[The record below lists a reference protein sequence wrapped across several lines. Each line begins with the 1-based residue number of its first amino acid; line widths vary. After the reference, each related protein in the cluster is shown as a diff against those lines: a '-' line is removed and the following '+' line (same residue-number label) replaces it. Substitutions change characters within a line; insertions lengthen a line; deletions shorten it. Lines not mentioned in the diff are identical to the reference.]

1 MNGEERTT
9 MLKPEEYFDP
19 LPPEDRDTEFIAME
33 SRSFGRNVWDTF
45 SKNRLALIGLICL
58 TLIILTALIGP
69 LLSPY
74 PYDGM
79 DALARN
85 QGSSVAHLFGTDQ
98 MGRDIF
104 TRVLYGTRVS
114 LMVGFASTALNLVI
128 GVLYGGIAGYTGGR
142 TDMIMM
148 RIVDVIY
155 AVPAMIYMIL
165 LMLIFGSNVYSV
177 MLGICV
183 NGWVN
188 MARIVRSQVMTL
200 KEQEFAVAAF
210 VIGADRKRI
219 LFRHLL
225 LNCLGPVIVTV
236 TLMIPQAIF
245 NEAFLSFIG
254 IGISAPMAS
263 LGTLAQDA
271 KMLMNVYPMQMVW
284 PVLVICIVIFSL
296 NFIGE
301 GLETAMNPRGRR
313 A

>member
-1 MNGEERTT
+1 

-19 LPPEDRDTEFIAME
+19 LPQEDRDTEFIAME
-33 SRSFGRNVWDTF
+33 SRSFGRNVWDSF
-45 SKNRLALIGLICL
+45 SRNRLALIGLICL
-58 TLIILTALIGP
+58 VLIVLTALIGP
-69 LLSPY
+69 AVSPY

-79 DALARN
+79 DALSRN
-85 QGSSVAHLFGTDQ
+85 QGSSAAHFFGTDQ

-128 GVLYGGIAGYTGGR
+128 GVLYGGIAGYVGGR

-188 MARIVRSQVMTL
+188 MARIVRAQVMSL
-200 KEQEFAVAAF
+200 KEREFAVAAF
-210 VIGADRKRI
+210 VIGADRWRI

-245 NEAFLSFIG
+245 TEAFLSFIG

-296 NFIGE
+296 NFIAE
-301 GLETAMNPRGRR
+301 GLETALDPRGRKV
-313 A
+313 

>member
-1 MNGEERTT
+1 
-9 MLKPEEYFDP
+9 MLRPEEYFDP
-19 LPPEDRDTEFIAME
+19 LPQEDRDAQFVAME
-33 SRSFGRNVWDTF
+33 SKSFARNVWESF
-45 SKNRLALIGLICL
+45 SRNRLALVGLILLAVLLCAA
-58 TLIILTALIGP
+58 IFGP
-69 LLSPY
+69 MLSPY

-79 DALARN
+79 DAMSRN
-85 QGSSVAHLFGTDQ
+85 QPSSAAHWFGTDQ

-104 TRVLYGTRVS
+104 TRVLYGARVS
-114 LMVGFASTALNLVI
+114 LLVGFASTALNLLI
-128 GVLYGGIAGYTGGR
+128 GVLYGSIAGYVGGR
-142 TDMIMM
+142 VDMVMM

-165 LMLIFGSNVYSV
+165 LMLIFGSNIYSV

-183 NGWVN
+183 NGWIN
-188 MARIVRSQVMTL
+188 MARIVRSQVMSL
-200 KEQEFAVAAF
+200 KEQEFSVAAF
-210 VIGADRKRI
+210 VIGASRKRI

-225 LNCLGPVIVTV
+225 LNSLGPIIVTV

-245 NEAFLSFIG
+245 TEAFLSFIG

-301 GLETAMNPRGRR
+301 GLETALNPRGKR
-313 A
+313 

>member
-1 MNGEERTT
+1 
-9 MLKPEEYFDP
+9 MLRPEEYFDP
-19 LPPEDRDTEFIAME
+19 LPQEDRDAQFIAME
-33 SRSFGRNVWDTF
+33 SKSFARNVWESF
-45 SKNRLALIGLICL
+45 SRNRLALVGLIL
-58 TLIILTALIGP
+58 LALLVCAAIFGP
-69 LLSPY
+69 MLSPY

-79 DALARN
+79 DAMSRN
-85 QGSSVAHLFGTDQ
+85 QPSTAAHWFGTDQ
-98 MGRDIF
+98 MGRDVL
-104 TRVLYGTRVS
+104 TRVLYGARVS
-114 LMVGFASTALNLVI
+114 LLVGFASTALNLLI
-128 GVLYGGIAGYTGGR
+128 GVLYGSIAGYVGGR
-142 TDMIMM
+142 VDMVMM

-165 LMLIFGSNVYSV
+165 LMLIFGSNIYSV

-183 NGWVN
+183 NGWIN
-188 MARIVRSQVMTL
+188 MARIVRSQVMSL
-200 KEQEFAVAAF
+200 KEQEFSVAAF
-210 VIGADRKRI
+210 VIGASRKRI

-225 LNCLGPVIVTV
+225 LNSLGPIIVTV

-245 NEAFLSFIG
+245 TEAFLSFIG

-301 GLETAMNPRGRR
+301 GLETALNPRGKR
-313 A
+313 

>member
-1 MNGEERTT
+1 
-9 MLKPEEYFDP
+9 MLRPEEYFDP
-19 LPPEDRDTEFIAME
+19 LPQEERDAQFVAME
-33 SRSFGRNVWDTF
+33 SKSFARNVWESF
-45 SKNRLALIGLICL
+45 SRNRLALVGLILLAVLVCAA
-58 TLIILTALIGP
+58 IFGP
-69 LLSPY
+69 MLSPY

-79 DALARN
+79 DAMSRN
-85 QGSSVAHLFGTDQ
+85 QASSAAHWFGTDQ
-98 MGRDIF
+98 MGRDIL
-104 TRVLYGTRVS
+104 TRVLYGARVS
-114 LMVGFASTALNLVI
+114 LLVGFASTALNLLI
-128 GVLYGGIAGYTGGR
+128 GVLYGSIAGYVGGR
-142 TDMIMM
+142 VDMVMM

-165 LMLIFGSNVYSV
+165 LMLIFGSNIYSV

-183 NGWVN
+183 NGWIN
-188 MARIVRSQVMTL
+188 MARIVRSQVMSL
-200 KEQEFAVAAF
+200 KEQEFSVAAF
-210 VIGADRKRI
+210 VIGASRKRI

-225 LNCLGPVIVTV
+225 LNSLGPIIVTV

-245 NEAFLSFIG
+245 TEAFLSFIG

-301 GLETAMNPRGRR
+301 GLETALNPRGKR
-313 A
+313 

>member
-1 MNGEERTT
+1 
-9 MLKPEEYFDP
+9 MLRPEEYFDP
-19 LPPEDRDTEFIAME
+19 LPQEDRDAQFVAME
-33 SRSFGRNVWDTF
+33 SKSFARNVWESF
-45 SKNRLALIGLICL
+45 SRNRLALVGLILLAVLLCAA
-58 TLIILTALIGP
+58 IFGP
-69 LLSPY
+69 MLSPY

-79 DALARN
+79 DAMSRN
-85 QGSSVAHLFGTDQ
+85 QPSSAAHWFGTDQ
-98 MGRDIF
+98 MGRDIL
-104 TRVLYGTRVS
+104 TRVLYGARVS
-114 LMVGFASTALNLVI
+114 LLVGFASTALNLLI
-128 GVLYGGIAGYTGGR
+128 GVLYGSIAGYVGGR
-142 TDMIMM
+142 VDMVMM

-165 LMLIFGSNVYSV
+165 LMLIFGSNIYSV

-183 NGWVN
+183 NGWIN
-188 MARIVRSQVMTL
+188 MARIVRSQVMSL
-200 KEQEFAVAAF
+200 KEQEFSVAAF
-210 VIGADRKRI
+210 VIGASRKRI

-225 LNCLGPVIVTV
+225 LNSLGPIIVTV

-245 NEAFLSFIG
+245 TEAFLSFIG

-301 GLETAMNPRGRR
+301 GLETALNPRGKR
-313 A
+313 

>member
-1 MNGEERTT
+1 
-9 MLKPEEYFDP
+9 MLRPEEYFDP
-19 LPPEDRDTEFIAME
+19 LPQEDRDAQFIAIQ
-33 SRSFGRNVWDTF
+33 SKSFARNVWESF
-45 SKNRLALIGLICL
+45 SRNRLALVGLIL
-58 TLIILTALIGP
+58 LALLVCAAVFGP
-69 LLSPY
+69 MLSPY

-79 DALARN
+79 DAMSRN
-85 QGSSVAHLFGTDQ
+85 QASSAAHWFGTDQ
-98 MGRDIF
+98 MGRDVF
-104 TRVLYGTRVS
+104 TRVLYGARVS
-114 LMVGFASTALNLVI
+114 LLVGFASTALNLLI
-128 GVLYGGIAGYTGGR
+128 GVLYGSIAGYVGGR
-142 TDMIMM
+142 VDMVMM

-165 LMLIFGSNVYSV
+165 LMLIFGSNIYSV

-183 NGWVN
+183 NGWIN
-188 MARIVRSQVMTL
+188 MARIVRSQVMSL
-200 KEQEFAVAAF
+200 KEQEFSVAAF
-210 VIGADRKRI
+210 VIGASRRRI

-225 LNCLGPVIVTV
+225 LNSLGPIIVTV

-245 NEAFLSFIG
+245 TEAFLSFIG

-301 GLETAMNPRGRR
+301 GLETALNPRGKR
-313 A
+313 

>member
-1 MNGEERTT
+1 
-9 MLKPEEYFDP
+9 MLRPEEYFDP
-19 LPPEDRDTEFIAME
+19 LPQEDRDAQFIAIQ
-33 SRSFGRNVWDTF
+33 SKSFARNVWESF
-45 SKNRLALIGLICL
+45 SRNRLALVGLIL
-58 TLIILTALIGP
+58 LALLVCAAIFGP
-69 LLSPY
+69 MLSPY

-79 DALARN
+79 DAMSRN
-85 QGSSVAHLFGTDQ
+85 QSSSAAHWFGTDQ
-98 MGRDIF
+98 MGRDVF
-104 TRVLYGTRVS
+104 TRVLYGARVS
-114 LMVGFASTALNLVI
+114 LLVGFASTALNLLI
-128 GVLYGGIAGYTGGR
+128 GVLYGSIAGYVGGR
-142 TDMIMM
+142 VDMVMM

-165 LMLIFGSNVYSV
+165 LMLIFGSNIYSV

-183 NGWVN
+183 NGWIN
-188 MARIVRSQVMTL
+188 MARIVRSQVMSL
-200 KEQEFAVAAF
+200 KEQEFSVAAF
-210 VIGADRKRI
+210 VIGASRKRI

-225 LNCLGPVIVTV
+225 LNSLGPIIVTV

-245 NEAFLSFIG
+245 TEAFLSFIG

-301 GLETAMNPRGRR
+301 GLETALNPRGKR
-313 A
+313 

>member
-1 MNGEERTT
+1 
-9 MLKPEEYFDP
+9 MLRPEEYFDP
-19 LPPEDRDTEFIAME
+19 LPQEDRDAQFVAMK
-33 SRSFGRNVWDTF
+33 SKSFARNVWESF
-45 SKNRLALIGLICL
+45 SRNRLALVGLILLAVLVC
-58 TLIILTALIGP
+58 AAVFGP
-69 LLSPY
+69 MLSPY

-79 DALARN
+79 DAMSRN
-85 QGSSVAHLFGTDQ
+85 QSSTAAHWFGTDQ

-114 LMVGFASTALNLVI
+114 LLVGFASTALNLVI
-128 GVLYGGIAGYTGGR
+128 GVLYGSIAGYVGGR
-142 TDMIMM
+142 VDMVMM

-165 LMLIFGSNVYSV
+165 LMLIFGSNIYSV

-183 NGWVN
+183 NGWIN
-188 MARIVRSQVMTL
+188 MARIVRSQVMSL
-200 KEQEFAVAAF
+200 KEQEFSVAAF
-210 VIGADRKRI
+210 VIGASSRRI

-225 LNCLGPVIVTV
+225 LNSLGPIIVTV

-245 NEAFLSFIG
+245 TEAFLSFIG

-301 GLETAMNPRGRR
+301 GLETALNPRGKR
-313 A
+313 

>member
-1 MNGEERTT
+1 
-9 MLKPEEYFDP
+9 MLRPEEYFDP
-19 LPPEDRDTEFIAME
+19 LPQEDRDGQFVAME
-33 SRSFGRNVWDTF
+33 SKSFARNVWESF
-45 SKNRLALIGLICL
+45 SRNRLALVGLIL
-58 TLIILTALIGP
+58 LALLVCAAIFGP
-69 LLSPY
+69 MLSPY

-79 DALARN
+79 DAMSRN
-85 QGSSVAHLFGTDQ
+85 QSSTAAHWFGTDQ

-114 LMVGFASTALNLVI
+114 LLVGFASTALNLVI
-128 GVLYGGIAGYTGGR
+128 GVLYGSIAGYVGGR
-142 TDMIMM
+142 VDMVMM

-165 LMLIFGSNVYSV
+165 LMLIFGSNIYSV

-183 NGWVN
+183 NGWIN
-188 MARIVRSQVMTL
+188 MARIVRSQVMSL
-200 KEQEFAVAAF
+200 KEQEFSVAAF
-210 VIGADRKRI
+210 VIGASRKRI

-225 LNCLGPVIVTV
+225 LNSLGPIIVTV

-245 NEAFLSFIG
+245 TEAFLSFIG

-301 GLETAMNPRGRR
+301 GLETALNPRGKR
-313 A
+313 

>member
-1 MNGEERTT
+1 
-9 MLKPEEYFDP
+9 MLRPEEYFDP
-19 LPPEDRDTEFIAME
+19 LPQEDRDAQFVAIQ
-33 SRSFGRNVWDTF
+33 SKSFARNVWESF
-45 SKNRLALIGLICL
+45 SRNRLALVGLILLAVLVCAA
-58 TLIILTALIGP
+58 IFGP
-69 LLSPY
+69 MLSPY

-79 DALARN
+79 DAMSRN
-85 QGSSVAHLFGTDQ
+85 QASSAAHWFGTDQ
-98 MGRDIF
+98 MGRDIL
-104 TRVLYGTRVS
+104 TRVLYGARVS
-114 LMVGFASTALNLVI
+114 LLVGFASTALNLLI
-128 GVLYGGIAGYTGGR
+128 GVLYGSIAGYVGGR
-142 TDMIMM
+142 VDMVMM

-165 LMLIFGSNVYSV
+165 LMLIFGSNIYSV

-183 NGWVN
+183 NGWIN
-188 MARIVRSQVMTL
+188 MARIVRSQVMSL
-200 KEQEFAVAAF
+200 KEQEFSVAAF
-210 VIGADRKRI
+210 VIGASRRRI

-225 LNCLGPVIVTV
+225 LNSLGPIIVTV

-245 NEAFLSFIG
+245 TEAFLSFIG

-301 GLETAMNPRGRR
+301 GLETALNPRGKR
-313 A
+313 

>member
-1 MNGEERTT
+1 
-9 MLKPEEYFDP
+9 MLRPEEYFDP
-19 LPPEDRDTEFIAME
+19 LPQEDRDAQFVAME
-33 SRSFGRNVWDTF
+33 SKSFARNVWESF
-45 SKNRLALIGLICL
+45 SRNRLALVGLIL
-58 TLIILTALIGP
+58 LALLVCAAIFGP
-69 LLSPY
+69 MLSPY

-79 DALARN
+79 DAMSRN
-85 QGSSVAHLFGTDQ
+85 QSSSAAHWFGTDQ

-104 TRVLYGTRVS
+104 TRVLYGARVS
-114 LMVGFASTALNLVI
+114 LLVGFASTALNLVI
-128 GVLYGGIAGYTGGR
+128 GVLYGSIAGYVGGR
-142 TDMIMM
+142 VDMVMM

-165 LMLIFGSNVYSV
+165 LMLIFGSNIYSV

-183 NGWVN
+183 NGWIN
-188 MARIVRSQVMTL
+188 MARIVRSQVMSL
-200 KEQEFAVAAF
+200 KEQEFSVAAF
-210 VIGADRKRI
+210 VIGASRKRI

-225 LNCLGPVIVTV
+225 LNSLGPIIVTV

-245 NEAFLSFIG
+245 TEAFLSFIG

-301 GLETAMNPRGRR
+301 GLETALNPRGKR
-313 A
+313 

>member
-1 MNGEERTT
+1 MR
-9 MLKPEEYFDP
+9 PEEYFDP
-19 LPPEDRDTEFIAME
+19 LPQEDRDAQFVAMK
-33 SRSFGRNVWDTF
+33 SKSFARNVWESF
-45 SKNRLALIGLICL
+45 SRNRLALVGLIL
-58 TLIILTALIGP
+58 LALLVCAAIFGP
-69 LLSPY
+69 MLSPY

-79 DALARN
+79 DAMSRN
-85 QGSSVAHLFGTDQ
+85 QPSTAAHWFGTDQ

-104 TRVLYGTRVS
+104 TRVLYGARVS
-114 LMVGFASTALNLVI
+114 LLVGFASTALNLLI
-128 GVLYGGIAGYTGGR
+128 GVLYGSIAGYVGGR
-142 TDMIMM
+142 VDMVMM

-165 LMLIFGSNVYSV
+165 LMLIFGSNIYSV

-183 NGWVN
+183 NGWIN
-188 MARIVRSQVMTL
+188 MARIVRSQVMSL
-200 KEQEFAVAAF
+200 KEQEFSVAAF
-210 VIGADRKRI
+210 VIGASRKRI

-225 LNCLGPVIVTV
+225 LNSLGPIIVTV

-245 NEAFLSFIG
+245 TEAFLSFIG

-301 GLETAMNPRGRR
+301 GLETALNPRGKR
-313 A
+313 

>member
-1 MNGEERTT
+1 
-9 MLKPEEYFDP
+9 MLRPEEYFDP
-19 LPPEDRDTEFIAME
+19 LPQEERDAQFVAME
-33 SRSFGRNVWDTF
+33 SKSFARNVWESF
-45 SKNRLALIGLICL
+45 SRNRLALVGLIL
-58 TLIILTALIGP
+58 LALLVCAAIFGP
-69 LLSPY
+69 MLSPY

-79 DALARN
+79 DAMSRN
-85 QGSSVAHLFGTDQ
+85 QSSTAAHWFGTDQ
-98 MGRDIF
+98 MGRDVF

-114 LMVGFASTALNLVI
+114 LLVGFASTALNLVI
-128 GVLYGGIAGYTGGR
+128 GVLYGSIAGYVGGR
-142 TDMIMM
+142 VDMVMM

-165 LMLIFGSNVYSV
+165 LMLIFGSNIYSV

-183 NGWVN
+183 NGWIN
-188 MARIVRSQVMTL
+188 MARIVRSQVMSL
-200 KEQEFAVAAF
+200 KEQEFSVAAF
-210 VIGADRKRI
+210 VIGASRKRI

-225 LNCLGPVIVTV
+225 LNSLGPIIVTV

-245 NEAFLSFIG
+245 TEAFLSFIG

-301 GLETAMNPRGRR
+301 GLETALNPRGKR
-313 A
+313 

>member
-1 MNGEERTT
+1 

-45 SKNRLALIGLICL
+45 SKNHLALIGLICL
-58 TLIILTALIGP
+58 TLVVLTALIGP

-79 DALARN
+79 DAMARN
-85 QGSSVAHLFGTDQ
+85 QPSSAAHLFGTDQ

-128 GVLYGGIAGYTGGR
+128 GVLYGGIAGYVGGR

-271 KMLMNVYPMQMVW
+271 RMLMNVYPMQMVW

-301 GLETAMNPRGRR
+301 GLETALNPRGRR

>member
-1 MNGEERTT
+1 

-19 LPPEDRDTEFIAME
+19 LPPEDRDTGFIAIE
-33 SRSFGRNVWDTF
+33 SKSFGRNVWESF
-45 SKNRLALIGLICL
+45 CRNRLALLGLICL
-58 TLIILTALIGP
+58 AAMLLLAVFGP
-69 LLSPY
+69 MLSPY
-74 PYDGM
+74 AYDGM
-79 DALARN
+79 DAMARN
-85 QGSSVAHLFGTDQ
+85 QGSSAAHLFGTDQ
-98 MGRDIF
+98 MGRDLF
-104 TRVLYGTRVS
+104 TRVLYGMRVS
-114 LMVGFASTALNLVI
+114 LLVGFASTALNLVI
-128 GVLYGGIAGYTGGR
+128 GVLYGGIAGFVGGR
-142 TDMIMM
+142 VDRVMM
-148 RIVDVIY
+148 RIVDVNY

-165 LMLIFGSNVYSV
+165 LMLIFGSNIYSV

-188 MARIVRSQVMTL
+188 MARIVRSQVMSL
-200 KEQEFAVAAF
+200 KEQEFAVAAY
-210 VIGADRKRI
+210 VIGASRRQI

-225 LNCLGPVIVTV
+225 LNTMGPIIVTV

-245 NEAFLSFIG
+245 TEAFLSFIG

-301 GLETAMNPRGRR
+301 GLETALNPRRR
-313 A
+313 Q

>member
-1 MNGEERTT
+1 
-9 MLKPEEYFDP
+9 MLRPEEYFDP
-19 LPPEDRDTEFIAME
+19 LPQEDRDAQFIAIQ
-33 SRSFGRNVWDTF
+33 SKSFARNVWESF
-45 SKNRLALIGLICL
+45 SRNRLALVGLIL
-58 TLIILTALIGP
+58 LALLVCAAVFGP
-69 LLSPY
+69 MLSPY

-79 DALARN
+79 DAMSRN
-85 QGSSVAHLFGTDQ
+85 QSSSAAHWFGTDQ
-98 MGRDIF
+98 MGRDIL
-104 TRVLYGTRVS
+104 TRVLYGARVS
-114 LMVGFASTALNLVI
+114 LLVGFASTALNLLI
-128 GVLYGGIAGYTGGR
+128 GVLYGSIAGYVGGR
-142 TDMIMM
+142 VDMVMM

-165 LMLIFGSNVYSV
+165 LMLIFGSNIYSV

-183 NGWVN
+183 NGWIN
-188 MARIVRSQVMTL
+188 MARIVRSQVMSL
-200 KEQEFAVAAF
+200 KEQEFSVAAF
-210 VIGADRKRI
+210 VIGASRRRI

-225 LNCLGPVIVTV
+225 LNSLGPIIVTV

-245 NEAFLSFIG
+245 TEAFLSFIG

-301 GLETAMNPRGRR
+301 GLETALNPRGKR
-313 A
+313 

>member
-1 MNGEERTT
+1 
-9 MLKPEEYFDP
+9 MLRPEEYFEP
-19 LPPEDRDTEFIAME
+19 LSPEDRDTEFIAME
-33 SRSFGRNVWDTF
+33 SKSFARNVWETF
-45 SKNRLALIGLICL
+45 SRNRLALIGLIL
-58 TLIILTALIGP
+58 LVIVVLAAVFGP
-69 LLSPY
+69 MLSPY

-79 DALARN
+79 DAMSRN
-85 QGSSVAHLFGTDQ
+85 QGSSAAHWFGTDQ

-114 LMVGFASTALNLVI
+114 LLVGFASTALNLII
-128 GVLYGGIAGYTGGR
+128 GVLYGSIAGYIGGK

-165 LMLIFGSNVYSV
+165 LMLIFGSNIYSV

-183 NGWVN
+183 NGWIN

-225 LNCLGPVIVTV
+225 LNSLGPMIVTV

-245 NEAFLSFIG
+245 TEAFLSFIG

-271 KMLMNVYPMQMVW
+271 KMLMNVFPMQMVW

-301 GLETAMNPRGRR
+301 GLETALNPRGKR
-313 A
+313 

>member
-1 MNGEERTT
+1 
-9 MLKPEEYFDP
+9 MLRPEEYFEP
-19 LPPEDRDTEFIAME
+19 LPQEDRDAQFVAIQ
-33 SRSFGRNVWDTF
+33 SKSFARNVWESF
-45 SKNRLALIGLICL
+45 SRNRLALVGLILLAVLVCAA
-58 TLIILTALIGP
+58 IFGP
-69 LLSPY
+69 MLSPY

-79 DALARN
+79 DAMSRN
-85 QGSSVAHLFGTDQ
+85 QSSSAAHWFGTDQ
-98 MGRDIF
+98 MGRDVF
-104 TRVLYGTRVS
+104 TRVLYGARVS
-114 LMVGFASTALNLVI
+114 LLVGFASTALNLVI
-128 GVLYGGIAGYTGGR
+128 GVLYGSIAGYVGGR
-142 TDMIMM
+142 VDMVMM

-165 LMLIFGSNVYSV
+165 LMLIFGSNIYSV

-183 NGWVN
+183 NGWIN
-188 MARIVRSQVMTL
+188 MARIVRSQVMSL
-200 KEQEFAVAAF
+200 KEQEFSVAAF
-210 VIGADRKRI
+210 VIGASRKRI

-225 LNCLGPVIVTV
+225 LNSLGPIIVTV

-245 NEAFLSFIG
+245 TEAFLSFIG

-301 GLETAMNPRGRR
+301 GLETALNPRGKR
-313 A
+313 

>member
-1 MNGEERTT
+1 
-9 MLKPEEYFDP
+9 MLRPEEYFDP
-19 LPPEDRDTEFIAME
+19 LPQEDRDAQFVAME
-33 SRSFGRNVWDTF
+33 SKSFARNVWESF
-45 SKNRLALIGLICL
+45 SRNRLALVGLILLAVLVCAA
-58 TLIILTALIGP
+58 IFGP
-69 LLSPY
+69 MLSPY

-79 DALARN
+79 DAMSRN
-85 QGSSVAHLFGTDQ
+85 QPSSAAHWFGTDQ
-98 MGRDIF
+98 MGRDIL
-104 TRVLYGTRVS
+104 TRVLYGARVS
-114 LMVGFASTALNLVI
+114 LLVGFASTALNLLI
-128 GVLYGGIAGYTGGR
+128 GVLYGSIAGYVGGR
-142 TDMIMM
+142 VDMVMM

-165 LMLIFGSNVYSV
+165 LMLIFGSNIYSV

-183 NGWVN
+183 NGWIN
-188 MARIVRSQVMTL
+188 MARIVRSQVMSL
-200 KEQEFAVAAF
+200 KEQEFSVAAF
-210 VIGADRKRI
+210 VIGASRKRI

-225 LNCLGPVIVTV
+225 LNSLGPIIVTV

-245 NEAFLSFIG
+245 TEAFLSFIG

-301 GLETAMNPRGRR
+301 GLETALNPRGKR
-313 A
+313 

>member
-1 MNGEERTT
+1 
-9 MLKPEEYFDP
+9 MLRPEEYFEP
-19 LPPEDRDTEFIAME
+19 LPQEDRGTQFVAME
-33 SRSFGRNVWDTF
+33 SKSFAHNVWESF
-45 SKNRLALIGLICL
+45 SRNRLALVGLIL
-58 TLIILTALIGP
+58 LALLVCAAIFGP
-69 LLSPY
+69 MLSPY

-79 DALARN
+79 DAMSRN
-85 QGSSVAHLFGTDQ
+85 QSSTAAHWFGTDQ

-114 LMVGFASTALNLVI
+114 LLVGFASTALNLVI
-128 GVLYGGIAGYTGGR
+128 GVLYGSVAGYVGGR
-142 TDMIMM
+142 VDMVMM

-165 LMLIFGSNVYSV
+165 LMLIFGSNIYSV

-183 NGWVN
+183 NGWIN
-188 MARIVRSQVMTL
+188 MARIVRSQVMSL
-200 KEQEFAVAAF
+200 KEQEFSVAAF
-210 VIGADRKRI
+210 VIGASRKRI

-225 LNCLGPVIVTV
+225 LNSLGPIIVTV

-245 NEAFLSFIG
+245 TEAFLSFIG

-301 GLETAMNPRGRR
+301 GLETALNPRGKR
-313 A
+313 

>member
-1 MNGEERTT
+1 
-9 MLKPEEYFDP
+9 MLRPEEYFDP
-19 LPPEDRDTEFIAME
+19 LPQEDRDGQFVAME
-33 SRSFGRNVWDTF
+33 SKSFARNVWESF
-45 SKNRLALIGLICL
+45 SRNRLALVGLILLAVLVCAA
-58 TLIILTALIGP
+58 IFGP
-69 LLSPY
+69 MLSPY

-79 DALARN
+79 DAMSRN
-85 QGSSVAHLFGTDQ
+85 QPSSAAHWFGTDQ
-98 MGRDIF
+98 MGRDIL
-104 TRVLYGTRVS
+104 TRVLYGARVS
-114 LMVGFASTALNLVI
+114 LLVGFASTALNLLI
-128 GVLYGGIAGYTGGR
+128 GVLYGSIAGYVGGR
-142 TDMIMM
+142 VDMVMM

-165 LMLIFGSNVYSV
+165 LMLIFGSNIYSV

-183 NGWVN
+183 NGWIN
-188 MARIVRSQVMTL
+188 MARIVRSQVMSL
-200 KEQEFAVAAF
+200 KEQEFSVAAF
-210 VIGADRKRI
+210 VIGASRKRI

-225 LNCLGPVIVTV
+225 LNSLGPIIVTV

-245 NEAFLSFIG
+245 TEAFLSFIG

-301 GLETAMNPRGRR
+301 GLETALNPRGKR
-313 A
+313 

>member
-1 MNGEERTT
+1 
-9 MLKPEEYFDP
+9 MLRPEEYFDP
-19 LPPEDRDTEFIAME
+19 LPQEDRDGQFVAME
-33 SRSFGRNVWDTF
+33 SKSFARNVWESF
-45 SKNRLALIGLICL
+45 SRNRLALVGLILLAVLVCAA
-58 TLIILTALIGP
+58 IFGP
-69 LLSPY
+69 MLSPY

-79 DALARN
+79 DAMSRN
-85 QGSSVAHLFGTDQ
+85 QSSSAAHWFGTDQ
-98 MGRDIF
+98 MGRDVF
-104 TRVLYGTRVS
+104 TRVLYGARVS
-114 LMVGFASTALNLVI
+114 LLVGFASTALNLVI
-128 GVLYGGIAGYTGGR
+128 GVLYGSVAGYVGGR
-142 TDMIMM
+142 VDMVLM

-165 LMLIFGSNVYSV
+165 LMLIFGSNIYSV

-183 NGWVN
+183 NGWIN
-188 MARIVRSQVMTL
+188 MARIVRSQVMSL
-200 KEQEFAVAAF
+200 KEQEFSVAAF
-210 VIGADRKRI
+210 VIGASRKRI

-225 LNCLGPVIVTV
+225 LNSLGPIIVTV

-245 NEAFLSFIG
+245 TEAFLSFIG

-301 GLETAMNPRGRR
+301 GLETALNPRGKR
-313 A
+313 

>member
-1 MNGEERTT
+1 
-9 MLKPEEYFDP
+9 MLRPEEYFEP
-19 LPPEDRDTEFIAME
+19 LPQEDRDGQFIAIQ
-33 SRSFGRNVWDTF
+33 SKSFARNVWESF
-45 SKNRLALIGLICL
+45 SRNRLALVGLIL
-58 TLIILTALIGP
+58 LALLVCAAVFGP
-69 LLSPY
+69 MLSPY

-79 DALARN
+79 DAMSRN
-85 QGSSVAHLFGTDQ
+85 QPSTAAHWFGTDQ
-98 MGRDIF
+98 MGRDIL
-104 TRVLYGTRVS
+104 TRVLYGARVS
-114 LMVGFASTALNLVI
+114 LLVGFASTALNLVI
-128 GVLYGGIAGYTGGR
+128 GVLYGSIAGYVGGR
-142 TDMIMM
+142 VDMVMM

-165 LMLIFGSNVYSV
+165 LMLIFGSNIYSV

-183 NGWVN
+183 NGWIN
-188 MARIVRSQVMTL
+188 MARIVRSQVMSL
-200 KEQEFAVAAF
+200 KEQEFSVAAF
-210 VIGADRKRI
+210 VIGASRKRI

-225 LNCLGPVIVTV
+225 LNSLGPIIVTV

-245 NEAFLSFIG
+245 TEAFLSFIG

-301 GLETAMNPRGRR
+301 GLETALNPRGKR
-313 A
+313 

>member
-1 MNGEERTT
+1 
-9 MLKPEEYFDP
+9 MLRPEEYFDP
-19 LPPEDRDTEFIAME
+19 LPQEDRDAQFVAME
-33 SRSFGRNVWDTF
+33 SKSFARNVWESF
-45 SKNRLALIGLICL
+45 SRNRLALVGLIL
-58 TLIILTALIGP
+58 LALLVCAAIFGP
-69 LLSPY
+69 MLSPY

-79 DALARN
+79 DAMSRN
-85 QGSSVAHLFGTDQ
+85 QASSAAHWFGTDQ
-98 MGRDIF
+98 MGRDIL
-104 TRVLYGTRVS
+104 TRVLYGARVS
-114 LMVGFASTALNLVI
+114 LLVGFASTALNLVI
-128 GVLYGGIAGYTGGR
+128 GVLYGSIAGYVGGR
-142 TDMIMM
+142 VDMVMM

-165 LMLIFGSNVYSV
+165 LMLIFGSNIYSV

-183 NGWVN
+183 NGWIN
-188 MARIVRSQVMTL
+188 MARIVRSQVMSL
-200 KEQEFAVAAF
+200 KEQEFSVAAF
-210 VIGADRKRI
+210 VIGASRKRI

-225 LNCLGPVIVTV
+225 LNSLGPIIVTV

-245 NEAFLSFIG
+245 TEAFLSFIG

-301 GLETAMNPRGRR
+301 GLETALNPRGKR
-313 A
+313 

>member
-1 MNGEERTT
+1 
-9 MLKPEEYFDP
+9 MLRPEEYFDP
-19 LPPEDRDTEFIAME
+19 LPQEDRDAQFIAVQ
-33 SRSFGRNVWDTF
+33 SKSFARNVWESF
-45 SKNRLALIGLICL
+45 SRNRLALVGLILLALLVC
-58 TLIILTALIGP
+58 TAIFGP
-69 LLSPY
+69 MLSPY

-79 DALARN
+79 DAMSRN
-85 QGSSVAHLFGTDQ
+85 QSSSAAHWFGTDQ
-98 MGRDIF
+98 MGRDVF
-104 TRVLYGTRVS
+104 TRVLYGARVS
-114 LMVGFASTALNLVI
+114 LLVGFASTALNLVI
-128 GVLYGGIAGYTGGR
+128 GVLYGSVAGYVGGR
-142 TDMIMM
+142 VDMVLM

-165 LMLIFGSNVYSV
+165 LMLIFGSNIYSV

-183 NGWVN
+183 NGWIN
-188 MARIVRSQVMTL
+188 MARIVRSQVMSL
-200 KEQEFAVAAF
+200 KEQEFSVAAF
-210 VIGADRKRI
+210 VIGASRRRI

-225 LNCLGPVIVTV
+225 LNSLGPIIVTV

-245 NEAFLSFIG
+245 TEAFLSFIG

-301 GLETAMNPRGRR
+301 GLETALNPRGKR
-313 A
+313 

>member
-1 MNGEERTT
+1 
-9 MLKPEEYFDP
+9 MLRPEEYFDP
-19 LPPEDRDTEFIAME
+19 LPQEDRDAQFVAMK
-33 SRSFGRNVWDTF
+33 SKSFARNVWESF
-45 SKNRLALIGLICL
+45 SRNRLALVGLILLAVLVCAA
-58 TLIILTALIGP
+58 IFGP
-69 LLSPY
+69 MLSPY

-79 DALARN
+79 DAMSRN
-85 QGSSVAHLFGTDQ
+85 QSSSAAHWFGTDQ
-98 MGRDIF
+98 MGRDIL

-114 LMVGFASTALNLVI
+114 LLVGFASTALNLLI
-128 GVLYGGIAGYTGGR
+128 GVLYGSIAGYVGGR
-142 TDMIMM
+142 VDMVMM

-165 LMLIFGSNVYSV
+165 LMLIFGSNIYSV

-183 NGWVN
+183 NGWIN
-188 MARIVRSQVMTL
+188 MARIVRSQVMSL
-200 KEQEFAVAAF
+200 KEQEFSVAAF
-210 VIGADRKRI
+210 VIGASRKRI

-225 LNCLGPVIVTV
+225 LNSLGPIIVTV

-245 NEAFLSFIG
+245 TEAFLSFIG

-301 GLETAMNPRGRR
+301 GLETALNPRGKR
-313 A
+313 

>member
-1 MNGEERTT
+1 
-9 MLKPEEYFDP
+9 MLRPEEYFDP
-19 LPPEDRDTEFIAME
+19 LPQEDRDGQFVAME
-33 SRSFGRNVWDTF
+33 SKSFARNVWESF
-45 SKNRLALIGLICL
+45 SRNRLALVGLILLAVLVCAA
-58 TLIILTALIGP
+58 IFGP
-69 LLSPY
+69 MLSPY

-79 DALARN
+79 DAMSRN
-85 QGSSVAHLFGTDQ
+85 QPSSAAHWFGTDQ
-98 MGRDIF
+98 MGRDVF
-104 TRVLYGTRVS
+104 TRVLYGARVS
-114 LMVGFASTALNLVI
+114 LLVGFASTALNLVI
-128 GVLYGGIAGYTGGR
+128 GVLYGSIAGYVGGR
-142 TDMIMM
+142 VDMVLM

-165 LMLIFGSNVYSV
+165 LMLIFGSNIYSV

-183 NGWVN
+183 NGWIN
-188 MARIVRSQVMTL
+188 MARIVRSQVMSL
-200 KEQEFAVAAF
+200 KEQEFSVAAF
-210 VIGADRKRI
+210 VIGASRKRI

-225 LNCLGPVIVTV
+225 LNSLGPIIVTV

-245 NEAFLSFIG
+245 TEAFLSFIG

-301 GLETAMNPRGRR
+301 GLETALNPRGKR
-313 A
+313 

>member
-1 MNGEERTT
+1 
-9 MLKPEEYFDP
+9 MLRPEEYFDP
-19 LPPEDRDTEFIAME
+19 LPQEDRDAQFIAIQ
-33 SRSFGRNVWDTF
+33 SKSFARNVWESF
-45 SKNRLALIGLICL
+45 SRNRLALVGLIL
-58 TLIILTALIGP
+58 LALLVCAAIFGP
-69 LLSPY
+69 MLSPY

-79 DALARN
+79 DAMSRN
-85 QGSSVAHLFGTDQ
+85 QSSSAAHWFGTDQ
-98 MGRDIF
+98 MGRDVF
-104 TRVLYGTRVS
+104 TRVLYGARVS
-114 LMVGFASTALNLVI
+114 LLVGFASTALNLVI
-128 GVLYGGIAGYTGGR
+128 GVLYGSIAGYVGGR
-142 TDMIMM
+142 VDMVMM

-165 LMLIFGSNVYSV
+165 LMLIFGSNIYSV

-183 NGWVN
+183 NGWIN
-188 MARIVRSQVMTL
+188 MARIVRGQVMSL
-200 KEQEFAVAAF
+200 KEQEFSVAAF
-210 VIGADRKRI
+210 VIGASRKRI

-225 LNCLGPVIVTV
+225 LNSLGPIIVTV

-245 NEAFLSFIG
+245 TEAFLSFIG

-301 GLETAMNPRGRR
+301 GLETALNPRGKR
-313 A
+313 

>member
-1 MNGEERTT
+1 
-9 MLKPEEYFDP
+9 MLRPEEYFDP
-19 LPPEDRDTEFIAME
+19 LPQEERDAQFVAME
-33 SRSFGRNVWDTF
+33 SKSFARNVWESF
-45 SKNRLALIGLICL
+45 SRNRLALVGLILLAVLVCAA
-58 TLIILTALIGP
+58 IFGP
-69 LLSPY
+69 MLSPY

-79 DALARN
+79 DAMSRN
-85 QGSSVAHLFGTDQ
+85 QASSAAHWFGTDQ
-98 MGRDIF
+98 MGRDIL
-104 TRVLYGTRVS
+104 TRVLYGARVS
-114 LMVGFASTALNLVI
+114 LLVGFASTALNLLI
-128 GVLYGGIAGYTGGR
+128 GVLYGSIAGYVGGR
-142 TDMIMM
+142 VDMVMM

-165 LMLIFGSNVYSV
+165 LMLIFGSNIYSV

-183 NGWVN
+183 NGWIN
-188 MARIVRSQVMTL
+188 MARIVRSQVMSL
-200 KEQEFAVAAF
+200 KEQEFSVAAF
-210 VIGADRKRI
+210 VIGASRRRI

-225 LNCLGPVIVTV
+225 LNSLGPIIVTV

-245 NEAFLSFIG
+245 TEAFLSFIG

-301 GLETAMNPRGRR
+301 GLETALNPRGKR
-313 A
+313 